1 MVLFCV
7 ISYNTSDWQ
16 SQDLKVLATVM
27 TVCLGFS
34 SQDDS
39 RPPLYE
45 ETAGGRMDRE
55 GDSSEDEEEDGPPPE
70 PTRFGWVQGVMVGL
84 IVTLMWFLP
93 HNLPTKQ
100 TVRHPDPRCGTSHLQ
115 CLWFPRDLLLQL
127 TDVFSQIRCMLNI
140 WGVIL
145 YLRLPWITA
154 QAGVGMSKP
163 NFTLIQVHHFLL

>member
-1 MVLFCV
+1 M
-7 ISYNTSDWQ
+7 
-16 SQDLKVLATVM
+16 KVLATVM
-27 TVCLGFS
+27 TVCLGFL

-100 TVRHPDPRCGTSHLQ
+100 TVRHPDPWCGTSHLQ
-115 CLWFPRDLLLQL
+115 CL
-127 TDVFSQIRCMLNI
+127 
-140 WGVIL
+140 
-145 YLRLPWITA
+145 
-154 QAGVGMSKP
+154 
-163 NFTLIQVHHFLL
+163 

>member
-1 MVLFCV
+1 M
-7 ISYNTSDWQ
+7 
-16 SQDLKVLATVM
+16 KVLATVM
-27 TVCLGFS
+27 IVCLGFS

-45 ETAGGRMDRE
+45 ESAGGRMDRE

-100 TVRHPDPRCGTSHLQ
+100 TVRHPDPWCGTSHLQ
-115 CLWFPRDLLLQL
+115 CL
-127 TDVFSQIRCMLNI
+127 
-140 WGVIL
+140 
-145 YLRLPWITA
+145 
-154 QAGVGMSKP
+154 
-163 NFTLIQVHHFLL
+163 